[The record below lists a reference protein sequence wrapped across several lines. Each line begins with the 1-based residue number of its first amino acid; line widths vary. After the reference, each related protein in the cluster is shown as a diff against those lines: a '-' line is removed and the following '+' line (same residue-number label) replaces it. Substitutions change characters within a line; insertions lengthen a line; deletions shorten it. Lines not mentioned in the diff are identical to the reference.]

1 MNTLATLTPP
11 PQSRQLL
18 EAALKLHDTRPW
30 SEGEAGY
37 RAVLAR
43 HPARL
48 DALLGLGHI
57 SSQEKRFAEAVGWF
71 KVAVAAH
78 PTQAGAHLA
87 LARALRQLGQDDEAA
102 RHFDQA
108 AALRPA
114 EAQYALAARMHR
126 GSMLEAR
133 SQLDEALACFQDAAQ
148 QHPDEADA
156 WAALAMLQWRVQGAA
171 SSLDSFRRALQIDPT
186 RSELIEKFGL
196 ALQDDNSVE
205 DASLVFQRLLQ
216 MEPNRPLTL
225 GRLMHT
231 KMMAADWTALDR
243 LQQRVEAGVNAGQLT
258 AEPFGLQGYCTSPQT
273 LLHAAQTYAAS
284 RHPDRSAQLAPAVV
298 GRAGKI
304 RIGYSSGEFRQ
315 QATSLLLTEVLELHD
330 REHFEVYAIDNG
342 WSDGS
347 VLRQRIERAV
357 TEVVPI
363 RGLSDKEAAAAI
375 RARGIDILVNLN
387 GYFGLARNNLFSL
400 RPAPIQVNYLGFPG
414 TIGAEFIDY
423 LIADEVVIPPEAHA
437 HYSEKV
443 VTLPGSYQ
451 PNDSQR
457 PISSEPLQRSD
468 VGLPEGA
475 FVFCCMNNV
484 YKITPAVFDIWMRL
498 LRQVPGSVLWLYGRV
513 AEARG
518 NLIHEAAERGVTAER
533 LVFASTVPPERHL
546 ARLRLADLFLDTWPY
561 NAHTTGSDALW
572 AGLPV
577 LTCTGATFPSRVGAS
592 LLHAVGLPE
601 LVTDSFEAYES
612 LALRLATEPGLLSG
626 LRARLASNLPQ
637 APLYDTPR
645 YVRHLEAAYKRMVEC
660 ARAGHAAQAFA
671 VDARP
676 EQ

>member
-1 MNTLATLTPP
+1 MNSLTTLSPP
-11 PQSRQLL
+11 PEARQLL
-18 EAALKLHDTRPW
+18 QASLKLHDARPW
-30 SEGEAGY
+30 SDAEAGY

-48 DALLGLGHI
+48 DALLGLGQL
-57 SSQEKRFAEAVGWF
+57 SSQEKRFAEAASWF
-71 KVAVAAH
+71 QVAVAAD
-78 PTQAGAHLA
+78 PTQASAHLA
-87 LARALRQLGQDDEAA
+87 LARALRQLGHDDEATQ
-102 RHFDQA
+102 HFDQA
-108 AALRPA
+108 MALRPD
-114 EAQYALAARMHR
+114 EAHYALAARMHR
-126 GSMLEAR
+126 GSVLEAQGR
-133 SQLDEALACFQDAAQ
+133 VDEALTCFQDAVQ
-148 QHPDEADA
+148 HHPDEADA
-156 WAALAMLQWRVQGAA
+156 WAALAMLQWRVQGAE
-171 SSLDSFRRALQIDPT
+171 SSLDSFRRALQIDSARP
-186 RSELIEKFGL
+186 ELIEKFGL
-196 ALQDDNSVE
+196 ALQAHNSVE
-205 DASLVFQRLLQ
+205 DAAIMFQHLLQ
-216 MEPNRPLTL
+216 MEPTRPLTA

-231 KMMAADWTALDR
+231 KMMAADWTALDQ
-243 LQQRVEAGVNAGQLT
+243 LQQRVEAGIRAGQLT
-258 AEPFGLQGYCTSPQT
+258 AEPFGLQGYCSSP
-273 LLHAAQTYAAS
+273 LLLLRAAQAYAAA
-284 RHPDRSAQLAPAVV
+284 HLPDRSAQLAPATLSD
-298 GRAGKI
+298 GSKI

-315 QATSLLLTEVLELHD
+315 QATSLLLTEVLEMHD

-347 VLRQRIERAV
+347 ALRQRIENAV

-375 RARGIDILVNLN
+375 RARGIHILVNLN
-387 GYFGLARNNLFSL
+387 GYFGLARNGVFSL

-414 TIGAEFIDY
+414 TLGAEFIDY

-443 VTLPGSYQ
+443 ITLPGSYQ

-457 PISSEPLQRSD
+457 PVSSEPLQRRD
-468 VGLPEGA
+468 VGLPDDA

-498 LRQVPGSVLWLYGRV
+498 LKQVPGSVLWLYGRV
-513 AEARG
+513 AEARD
-518 NLIHEAAERGVTAER
+518 NLIHEVAERGVAAER
-533 LVFASTVPPERHL
+533 LVFAPALPPDRHL

-577 LTCTGATFPSRVGAS
+577 LTCSGSTFPSRVGAS

-626 LRARLASNLPQ
+626 LRERLASNLPH

-645 YVRHLEAAYKRMVEC
+645 YVRHLEAAYKRMVER
-660 ARAGHAAQAFA
+660 ARGGQPPEAFS
-671 VDARP
+671 VSP
-676 EQ
+676 C